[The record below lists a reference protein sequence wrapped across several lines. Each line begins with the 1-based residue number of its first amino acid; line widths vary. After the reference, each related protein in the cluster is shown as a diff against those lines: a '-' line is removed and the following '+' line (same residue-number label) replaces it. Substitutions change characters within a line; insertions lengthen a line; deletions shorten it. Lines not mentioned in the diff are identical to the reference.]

1 MMADP
6 EPRTEMSWP
15 MVQVVAA
22 VVERDGRYLIAQRNP
37 HATFPL
43 LWEFPGGKV
52 EPGEDDATAL
62 RREMMEELGVEV
74 TVGALIER
82 KVHCYRE
89 FSVDF
94 RAYRCTLV
102 KGEPQALNCAAFA
115 WVPLADLASY
125 SFPPADEEAIAL
137 LAGLGV
143 DSK

>member
-1 MMADP
+1 MTDTRPASSLP
-6 EPRTEMSWP
+6 TI
-15 MVQVVAA
+15 QVVAA
-22 VVERDGRYLIAQRNP
+22 VLERDGKYLIAQRNP
-37 HATFPL
+37 HAIFPL

-74 TVGALIER
+74 AVGNLLER

-102 KGEPQALNCAAFA
+102 RGEPRALNCAAFA
-115 WVPLADLASY
+115 WVSLAEIASY
-125 SFPPADEEAIAL
+125 PFPPADEEAIAL
-137 LAGLGV
+137 LVGLEGGGG
-143 DSK
+143 

>member
-1 MMADP
+1 MADP
-6 EPRTEMSWP
+6 DVRTASSRAAI
-15 MVQVVAA
+15 QVVAA
-22 VVERDGRYLIAQRNP
+22 VVERDGKYLIAQRNP
-37 HATFPL
+37 HAVFPL

-74 TVGALIER
+74 AVGALLER
-82 KVHCYRE
+82 KVHCYQD

-102 KGEPQALNCAAFA
+102 QGEPRPLNCAAVA

-125 SFPPADEEAIAL
+125 EFPPADEDAIAL
-137 LAGLGV
+137 LVGSEGRAR
-143 DSK
+143 